1 MKRIKLISIVKTC
14 MESCYP
20 IPGLAIFYCFLEHG
34 EGSQLGQILLREL
47 VNLNNNKSN
56 NKNHRFQHLSVKYS
70 VNA

>member
-1 MKRIKLISIVKTC
+1 

-47 VNLNNNKSN
+47 VNLNNNN
-56 NKNHRFQHLSVKYS
+56 NKNINRRFQHLFFR
-70 VNA
+70 

>member
-1 MKRIKLISIVKTC
+1 

-47 VNLNNNKSN
+47 VNLNNNN
-56 NKNHRFQHLSVKYS
+56 TTNVNRRFQQLSLKYS
-70 VNA
+70 VNAELVGLTSR